1 MAKGNKKSKSKNNVV
16 KDVTPSESIG
26 GLKAGLSAVKNA
38 MSPSDKDASGPIA
51 DELRKAQAYLDAA
64 GEEVRKQAESSLQE
78 SLQNLAGLLKTE
90 ISKAEEEKRSFQ
102 SRSNKLLQ
110 SEESVTAKREELDG
124 VKKSLEKDRKQI
136 VTEKKELATNQADIA
151 DQRRDL
157 EDRLLDAE
165 AGFSEKNSEL
175 LEKYTAF
182 KESESQRLEDQKR
195 QLLADIE
202 ALKAEKIDV
211 KASVESESA
220 SILEALRIKKD
231 DLDTREDDLTG
242 QLDNLGR
249 QQRRLSKQQSSL
261 EDSRIEMQEEI
272 RSDFLRDLE
281 RAKASEVSLQA
292 QIAQYADDEQAYKK
306 QLMDFSTL
314 KSQLGDEGPSGLL
327 SRLKSLQERND
338 GLLQELSLKPSADL
352 EERCKTLRDENQE
365 LQSQLDSRIS
375 EVSRMKSQVSQSRVA
390 VIERETLAKEKLV
403 LEKSN
408 ELLGGRIESL
418 RDEVDDLL
426 SKQQSKTAFP
436 ALLDMDNS
444 ENHNATASTESVTNL
459 EIFAG
464 EMQQR
469 IAWDPKAEKE
479 LFFRIEDIRLFI
491 AGLSM
496 SRLHVLQGISG
507 TGKTSLAQAFAR
519 AVGGG
524 CETVSV
530 QAGWRDKDDLIGHY
544 NSFEKQFYE
553 RPCLQGLY
561 EAQTPFY
568 KDRPY
573 IVLLDE
579 MNLSRP
585 EQYFA
590 EFLSALELDHR
601 KQLLAL
607 MTSSHSGSPRGFQE
621 GRKLQIPS
629 NVWFVGTANHDE
641 TTFEF
646 ADKTYDRAHVM
657 ELPRNEERFTVNKS
671 LANTS
676 YSFSSLEAAFENAQ
690 NKYKS
695 DVDEILLVL
704 NTSGFVETLSDKIGV
719 SWGNRLERQ
728 ARRFVSTM
736 MASGGTAEAAMD
748 HLLATKVLRHGKATG
763 RYDTERE
770 DIEALQSDLQSL
782 WGDFGFAG
790 EAEACNKLLSDE
802 LRRKSSH

>member
-26 GLKAGLSAVKNA
+26 GLTAGLSAVKNA